1 MSNSTPGYGYPN
13 EPQNP
18 YGSQPPYGVPP
29 QQPPQSPYGQQQGA
43 GQPYGYPQQ
52 QPPQGPYGS
61 NQQVPYG
68 YPAQPQYGPGPGGMP
83 GQPRL
88 ASAGDRFLARL
99 VDALVLLIP
108 VIVIEVAI
116 SNYIVSTLVFG
127 LLYTAY
133 EALMMVTQNC
143 QTVGKKVMKTRVVD
157 AATFGAP
164 TEAAVW
170 TRAAVYG
177 LPVAVYCLGS
187 LFTLVNV
194 LWHLWDQPLHQCLH
208 DKIAKTVVI
217 KEG

>member
-1 MSNSTPGYGYPN
+1 MSNSNPGYGYPN
-13 EPQNP
+13 EPNNP
-18 YGSQPPYGVPP
+18 YGSQQPQQPQQPYGGV
-29 QQPPQSPYGQQQGA
+29 PPQSPYGQPAGG

-52 QPPQGPYGS
+52 PQQQPQSPYGS

-68 YPAQPQYGPGPGGMP
+68 YPSQPQYGMP

-88 ASAGDRFLARL
+88 ATSGDRFLARL
-99 VDALVLLIP
+99 IDAAVMLIP
-108 VIVIEVAI
+108 VILVEVII
-116 SNYIVSTLVFG
+116 GNYIVSTLVVG

-133 EALMMVTQNC
+133 EAVMMVTQNC

-157 AATFGAP
+157 ATTFGAP
-164 TEAAVW
+164 TEAGVW

-177 LPVAVYCLGS
+177 LPVAVYCIGS
-187 LFTLVNV
+187 LFTLLNV